1 MDEYLPAGQSLQVL
15 EDVAASSV
23 EYFPTGQSKHA
34 PLPRSSENL
43 PAMQGLQSAGEDAAN
58 LGWYLPGAQSMHV
71 DAEVAPS
78 SVEYFPTVQAVHE
91 AVLPV
96 E

>member
-1 MDEYLPAGQSLQVL
+1 VEEYLPAGQSLQVL
-15 EDVAASSV
+15 EDVAASRV
-23 EYFPTGQSKHA
+23 EYLPAGQSAHA
-34 PLPRSSENL
+34 PLPTSSENL
-43 PAMQGLQSAGEDAAN
+43 PATQGVQNAVEEAAN

-78 SVEYFPTVQAVHE
+78 SVEYFPMAHEVHE
-91 AVLPV
+91 ALLPV